1 MDEQVQELKE
11 RAEEFLEAARLLA
24 NVELWNAAFD
34 DARQAAELASKGLLL
49 MHHGSYPRKHQVA
62 GELNDAGL
70 IPPSVTAKQ
79 VSRVLGAWTLGR
91 YGFAD
96 RIERHNSM
104 KGFRLPRHWSRAY
117 TVERH

>member
-1 MDEQVQELKE
+1 MDEEVQELKE

-34 DARQAAELASKGLLL
+34 DARHAAELASKALLL

-96 RIERHNSM
+96 R
-104 KGFRLPRHWSRAY
+104 
-117 TVERH
+117 VEKIQLDEGIQVADAWVASIHG

>member
-1 MDEQVQELKE
+1 MDEEVQELKE

-34 DARQAAELASKGLLL
+34 DARHAAELASKALLL

-70 IPPSVTAKQ
+70 IHHQSLQ
-79 VSRVLGAWTLGR
+79 SRCPGFWVLGRWV
-91 YGFAD
+91 D
-96 RIERHNSM
+96 
-104 KGFRLPRHWSRAY
+104 
-117 TVERH
+117 TVSQTA